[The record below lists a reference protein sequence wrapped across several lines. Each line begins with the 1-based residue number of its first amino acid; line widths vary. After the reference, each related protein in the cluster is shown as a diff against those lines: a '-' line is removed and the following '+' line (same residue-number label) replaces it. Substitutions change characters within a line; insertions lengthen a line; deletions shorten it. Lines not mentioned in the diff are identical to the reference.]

1 MATAAQIEANR
12 RNAQKST
19 GPKTE
24 RGKARAR
31 RNAITHGMTAR
42 TIMPVLPQ
50 EDPKE
55 LEDRTQQ
62 AIAAMKPR
70 NPLELDL
77 VCRAVRLAGELDRAE
92 RVATAHLAHR
102 VRMATRSGTDTV
114 SAEELS
120 RVHDLGSKLF
130 FQAAIGPGYSDSTAD
145 DYPAVIVRRLEES
158 AEGCRWLLARWA
170 EILNLLDREAA
181 WSDPEIVRFVGLLGK
196 RGIEAH
202 FDPEL
207 NSLFHAFDAL
217 GHRIGHKFWN
227 ERRDGL
233 PLGYIGGFEFVS
245 YREIAP
251 PPSDKNAALILI
263 CSVIERHVG
272 RLEELLAEHEQIE
285 AAEAAER
292 YDRAALDCSPA
303 FERHRRYQSA
313 RHRELMRTL
322 EEFRKLRIAD
332 FGMENGEGE
341 KADGKCQMADDGCRT
356 GDDGCEVRS
365 GGCGDGESGQPTP
378 EVSQGRIVGHDSN
391 RVIDDST
398 NDTIGILSHEGMDAT
413 DRPYQGDCDRQ
424 SLPSGVKTP
433 ENVQNEANPE
443 STQSSSLL
451 EVESSVP
458 EPGRRKRSQ
467 STQAVAREQ
476 WSVASE
482 CEAGEIAEI
491 EKRLDRHQ

>member
-24 RGKARAR
+24 RGKARAKF
-31 RNAITHGMTAR
+31 NAVTHGMTAR
-42 TIMPVLPQ
+42 TIMPILPQ

-55 LEDRTQQ
+55 LEDKTQQ

-70 NPLELDL
+70 NSLELDL

-92 RVATAHLAHR
+92 RVATTHLAHR
-102 VRMATRSGTDTV
+102 VRMTTRSGPETV

-120 RVHDLGSKLF
+120 KVHDLGSKLF
-130 FQAAIGPGYSDSTAD
+130 FQAAIGPGYSDSSAD

-217 GHRIGHKFWN
+217 GHRIGHKFWKDW
-227 ERRDGL
+227 RDML
-233 PLGYIGGFEFVS
+233 PVGYKGGFMIEP

-251 PPSDKNAALILI
+251 PPSDETAALTLI

-322 EEFRKLRIAD
+322 ETLRKMRKEEFGTGNEEAEKADDREQMADDRGRIAD
-332 FGMENGEGE
+332 DGGRM
-341 KADGKCQMADDGCRT
+341 ADDGGRMADDGCRMA
-356 GDDGCEVRS
+356 DDGCEVR
-365 GGCGDGESGQPTP
+365 
-378 EVSQGRIVGHDSN
+378 
-391 RVIDDST
+391 
-398 NDTIGILSHEGMDAT
+398 
-413 DRPYQGDCDRQ
+413 
-424 SLPSGVKTP
+424 
-433 ENVQNEANPE
+433 
-443 STQSSSLL
+443 
-451 EVESSVP
+451 
-458 EPGRRKRSQ
+458 
-467 STQAVAREQ
+467 
-476 WSVASE
+476 
-482 CEAGEIAEI
+482 
-491 EKRLDRHQ
+491 

>member
-1 MATAAQIEANR
+1 LVDPNWRTYTRATAAQIEANR
-12 RNAQKST
+12 CNAQKST

-62 AIAAMKPR
+62 AITAMKTR

-77 VCRAVRLAGELDRAE
+77 VCRAVRLAGELNRAE

-120 RVHDLGSKLF
+120 RVHDLGSTLF
-130 FQAAIGPGYSDSTAD
+130 FQAAIGPGYSSASAD

-170 EILNLLDREAA
+170 ELLNVVDREAA
-181 WSDPEIVRFVGLLGK
+181 WGDPEIVRFVGLLGM

-233 PLGYIGGFEFVS
+233 PLGYIGGFQFVS
-245 YREIAP
+245 YRQIAP

-263 CSVIERHVG
+263 CSVIERHVV

-322 EEFRKLRIAD
+322 ETLRRMRNSEC
-332 FGMENGEGE
+332 GTGNGEAE
-341 KADGKCQMADDGCRT
+341 KADGKCRVADDRWRMTDAGWRT
-356 GDDGCEVRS
+356 GKAGWRM
-365 GGCGDGESGQPTP
+365 T
-378 EVSQGRIVGHDSN
+378 
-391 RVIDDST
+391 
-398 NDTIGILSHEGMDAT
+398 DA
-413 DRPYQGDCDRQ
+413 R
-424 SLPSGVKTP
+424 
-433 ENVQNEANPE
+433 
-443 STQSSSLL
+443 
-451 EVESSVP
+451 
-458 EPGRRKRSQ
+458 
-467 STQAVAREQ
+467 
-476 WSVASE
+476 
-482 CEAGEIAEI
+482 
-491 EKRLDRHQ
+491 